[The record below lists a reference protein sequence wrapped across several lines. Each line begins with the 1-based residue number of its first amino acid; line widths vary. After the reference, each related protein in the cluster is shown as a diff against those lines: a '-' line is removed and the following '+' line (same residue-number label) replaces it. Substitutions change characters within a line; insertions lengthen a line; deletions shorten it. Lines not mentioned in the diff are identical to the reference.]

1 MDEENES
8 FEEFLKKNTS
18 QPTQSSAVAEV
29 KKSEDGETFEDFLK
43 KNTDQSLAAPTG
55 GQGLSGSQYR
65 PVESATIGSGPLGS
79 GRFIKPTP
87 APEAQETEIDKI
99 AKIPYADQDT
109 RGFSKEILKSYSDP
123 KTLKEIEEKVPWY
136 RPTDDQLRVLQTHD
150 REKTAKQALSEIGTA
165 AWDAFTQGPA
175 LLESMVKG
183 GVGIGKDLTFGALAA
198 THAPIVNAFG
208 DQAAKDRV
216 NQMMDKG
223 IVSSRVLADAAL
235 GTGEAIIEPLQRM
248 AKGGSSWT
256 DSLLNADK
264 SEEELFQNY
273 KNRYIS
279 RVADYEAKEINP
291 AVLARFT
298 NWFSNLNFSG
308 WDDGFA
314 DPIKPEEVT
323 AMSGPLARDLGAGV
337 ISLFSPSV
345 EARLA
350 RHNGDRKAAA
360 IEKQTEDLA
369 ASNEMFDSAI
379 ARANQLKEDPEQVGF
394 VGLVTPFN
402 EFAAAGM
409 LSKGL
414 GAAAKAGFR
423 GAREFGKTAE
433 EINLLRSAQ
442 AAAAIKKTTDAA
454 QSLEKAGMLERALE
468 GGAKGLEY
476 IEGKGTQIFERVPEG
491 LRPFVKQGAVLTGL
505 TGLGAALSDDEAL
518 GVKTGALLYGA
529 SKLPGVASNLMK
541 ARRIGAG
548 AGKGMFETAAMMP
561 NEMRATTTALA
572 KIAGKKGD
580 WIVDTA
586 KDALKSNIHMAPLA
600 LALGIYNDEDAA
612 GIARTFVEGGYL
624 AGSHQLI
631 GKVMGRDPIA
641 VERKRKARNMAAEKA
656 LLGASPDHRKNVD
669 DLTWD
674 RVVEQR
680 QAVAFRAAKAH
691 AEAAAENPDSDNAKK
706 LFEEKETAERLYR
719 EAMGA
724 SVETRQRFAEEMRG
738 YFGDAEAYVNGSLSP
753 GSNTKIE
760 LLTTEQIKDRFR
772 NSGGIAPTESDL
784 LPFEKSLGQS
794 IAGGRP
800 VDRPWFGNLKDQ
812 IIINFDKLVSD
823 SQFTGEALPTI
834 LSHEIGHDLWKRKEY
849 RTLMMPAYTELFGD
863 EKRDENGN
871 VVAGKAGIYDDEILF
886 GMYGQKYLADH
897 TPETVKQFAIASGL
911 WDFENNTINRKAAV
925 QYMRE
930 EVLAD
935 AMAGNL
941 FGPPDSPIRAGL
953 KWVESK
959 ITSASLKRVLSALN
973 AAGVDPSV
981 GEASGAVFTPEVRNM
996 VREANRLIKQH
1007 EGIFEEVD
1015 PENIDPQS
1023 VITKKD
1029 ILASKDLLQKYH
1041 SDSGKFVTRPSLV
1054 VIDADGTVIGQRP
1067 ITTPNVFEGQWDYT
1081 ADESGAVTPV
1091 RKRGYG
1097 PLPPE
1102 AEGMNI
1108 PDGAT
1113 VRVQRE
1119 IAYDNNGKP
1128 IEKSNRET
1136 RDDVLQRNEAIR
1148 AAIVGA
1154 ADGTP
1159 GEVKPFTASGMSLRG
1174 KLTQKQRSAIMA
1186 LPESIVP
1193 LSIKEKLFKVMDTIA
1208 KDDGSRLNTIYAARL
1223 NERGGYSPFAPEM
1236 RDFTPVS
1243 VTFSKDGNF
1252 LANTFSVSGLTRKL
1266 NLWKQHMPGKFAP
1279 WNGDMDAFKSDFQ
1292 KYLKNWEPIWE
1303 DADGNRRARP
1313 GQSDLDADPQVAMA
1327 KKNVFN
1333 DLIGVSSEEF
1343 NPEVSELPTRRFT
1356 RAQKKRAKQSD
1367 PNTIFRSYRLDAM
1380 TDLVDSPVPEKY
1392 RIDYGLAKINFMP
1405 EGAEGVEPVMEER
1418 EQPRATTVLSSNPLA
1433 TNATYVPPAA
1443 GRTQFKPA
1451 QEDPTMVG
1459 EGFYSQA
1466 GRVLLDKM
1474 PNKASA
1480 EQLKNILDPQK
1491 GSGVK
1496 GEELKWSGLVPYI
1509 ESVQKEKGA
1518 VTKADV
1524 EQFLRDSYA
1533 AKFETRTMRQSKS
1546 LEGEFYS
1553 EDPSW
1558 GDTAK
1563 FDTIEEAEKS
1573 AMEMFGLTKS
1583 EAEDFVS
1590 ETNQIDSEYGE
1601 DETQYSQYTLPNGKN
1616 YEETVLRM
1624 PNVEFTS
1631 THFPDVSNYVAHMR
1645 TAEHGNGLVVE
1656 EFQTDLHQKARKEG
1670 YNEALPLEEVVSK
1683 FKKDIFELSDQ
1694 QSRLLKAYESE
1705 SKQLRELE
1713 ARSEPLDAI
1722 DEEFALILRQSQSY
1736 LLNEITDRKYAIE
1749 DAEKELER
1757 YSSGKKVAYRKGG
1770 VADAPFRKDWP
1781 LQLFKYALQKAVA
1794 TGKEWIGWTTGET
1807 QAERYDLTTKINQI
1821 SVHKRTDAV
1830 TNKESKSVFVEVPV
1844 GEGSFT
1850 LGVDNNGVIDNTDA
1864 YTGGMLG
1871 KNIADVFGK
1880 EMAQK
1885 IMDAKSGDIL
1895 KGNDLKIGGK
1905 GMYGFY
1911 DDILPKE
1918 LGRYVKQWGGKVEK
1932 GSIETGE
1939 KTVIRTVWDQP
1950 DYEYTNNGWVSTET
1964 GQELPRNSAESLA
1977 LSAYAGIFDERQI
1990 TGAARQILHS
2000 GDILGGKI
2008 TPIWRINITPEMRSG
2023 VQAGQARFMP
2033 ESSKSQQ
2040 PQTQPTDDT
2049 RRRTEPAGNGG
2060 RWYTERGYSPL
2071 AGAPNVF
2078 GRSGPIEKISALA
2091 DKYAEDIGIP
2101 IRKQSAYATI
2111 DVERAKRLAKAYE
2124 EMPHDPENPA
2134 VKEAYADL
2142 IRQTLAQYNALVDG
2156 GYKFWFLDPA
2166 NDPYEGKAWRAMRD
2180 LRETESMAVFP
2191 TEAGFG
2197 SGDTDIDV
2205 SNSPLLVDSGIKWP
2219 YGSPNG
2225 PLKRVTVNDVF
2236 RAIHDAWGHGIEGA
2250 GFRAQGEENAWQAHS
2265 RLFYG
2270 PAVGA
2275 MTTETRGQNS
2285 WLNYGPHAEK
2295 NQTASVEDTI
2305 FGDQKTG
2312 LMPEWTWQEGVVPDE
2327 PLLPRFMPEREQ
2339 REEWVRSI
2347 DAAKETA
2354 DEELKRLR
2362 GDRLNLSE
2370 SKFEHNPSD
2379 DPEMGD
2385 SWSFVPPKDKYFEN
2399 PSMYDVYESGGKYY
2413 VGEGYDGG
2421 FKTLQDAQ
2429 ETAMQRAMDE
2439 SWKGSQ
2445 STFGSDVDSQNVVGQ
2460 IFDSFPKQIG
2470 DVTNNGWFST
2480 KWGSWYLE
2488 GRIPTGKDDYET
2500 FKLSIRDHDSGTR
2513 FQKPDKSFFVS
2524 KEWTPDETAKALKKA
2539 ADWIA
2544 NEADFTAPETIT
2556 DDNQT
2561 RFMPDRPTRG
2571 ININDKEQDFTGQIL
2586 RGEKTIE
2593 TRDQNRSLAPY
2604 VGKRVGIIST
2614 GKGPAMLRGLADI
2627 GDPVEYK
2634 TPEEFRAAQG
2644 MHQVTPESLYDIKE
2658 GKSKFGYPL
2667 SNIEELPVPQP
2678 VPRSGR
2684 VASNIEG
2691 IQFMPEKKK
2700 PKPKKKKAD
2709 SGEKK
2714 LSPAEKLQE
2723 KIRSAMV
2730 VDVGDSISLPILQEA
2745 ANGKPRLDKNGD
2757 PKIIKEGY
2765 KLVDSPEILNFVGGE
2780 VEDATKPDWDSL
2792 AYDVP
2797 KKFRKVIEKAIDSG
2811 AVDAAVN
2818 RAVAKTAEY
2827 LKNPEIA
2834 AGMGW
2839 YSRMRENLLNALGPE
2854 KRELLS
2860 QLLGATSAKTPV
2872 NENFLQAMDALE
2884 GIMEGRYDA
2893 NRKAYLEMLA
2903 SEEKGEL
2910 NYLINREGYVGKI
2923 QGNIKQLEKNSK
2935 KLTGK
2940 KQKEA
2945 KTEIAK
2951 LKALI
2956 AIPEEARTKQQRV
2969 KITVLGSGL
2978 MPLRSNGKKFN
2989 ANSMAVMKVIA
3000 GIWLDNRNA
3009 PKTPNF
3015 AGNLSGR
3022 TVQATIDVWAARFL
3036 RQLLYENSGQAWRI
3050 QPKSESG
3057 VTNQDFALGQV
3068 IMERM
3073 AKKLEMNPDD
3083 LQAILW
3089 FAEKDNWEKQ
3099 QWTKN
3104 EGAEKSSFDEIFHKF
3119 FPKGKKP
3126 LTFKEAIELFARE
3139 KMELEEADA
3148 IYEEDDED
3156 F

>member
-1 MDEENES
+1 MDEKDES
-8 FEEFLKKNTS
+8 FEEFFKRETGQS
-18 QPTQSSAVAEV
+18 DQPTATLEV
-29 KKSEDGETFEDFLK
+29 KKSNEGETFEDFFAKETGQKL
-43 KNTDQSLAAPTG
+43 NPPTG
-55 GQGLSGSQYR
+55 GQLSLSGSPYT
-65 PVESATIGSGPLGS
+65 PVESTTIGSGPLGS
-79 GRFIKPTP
+79 GRFIKPAPTP
-87 APEAQETEIDKI
+87 ETQETEIDKI
-99 AKIPYADQDT
+99 AKIPYADQET
-109 RGFSKEILKSYSDP
+109 RGFSREILKSYSDP
-123 KTLKEIEEKVPWY
+123 KTLKEIEQKVPWY

-183 GVGIGKDLTFGALAA
+183 GVGIGKDLTLGALAA

-314 DPIKPEEVT
+314 DPIKPNEVT
-323 AMSGPLARDLGAGV
+323 ALSGPLARDLGAGV

-369 ASNEMFDSAI
+369 ASNEMFDAAI

-414 GAAAKAGFR
+414 GAATKAGLR

-529 SKLPGVASNLMK
+529 SKVPGVVSNLIK

-624 AGSHQLI
+624 AGSHQLV
-631 GKVMGRDPIA
+631 GKIMGRDPIA

-674 RVVEQR
+674 RVVDQR

-738 YFGDAEAYVNGSLSP
+738 YFGDAEAFVNGSLSP

-772 NSGGIAPTESDL
+772 NSGGIAPTASDL

-823 SQFTGEALPTI
+823 SQFTGEALPTV

-871 VVAGKAGIYDDEILF
+871 VIAGKAGIYDDEILF

-935 AMAGNL
+935 AMTGNL
-941 FGPPDSPIRAGL
+941 FAPPDSPIGAGL

-959 ITSASLKRVLSALN
+959 ITNALLKRVLSALN
-973 AAGVDPSV
+973 AVGVDPSV

-1041 SDSGKFVTRPSLV
+1041 SDSGKFVTKPSLV

-1067 ITTPNVFEGQWDYT
+1067 ITTPNVFEGQWDYA

-1128 IEKSNRET
+1128 IEKSNSET
-1136 RDDVLQRNEAIR
+1136 RDDILQRNEAIR

-1223 NERGGYSPFAPEM
+1223 NERGGYTPFAPEM

-1303 DADGNRRARP
+1303 DADGNRRPRP

-1343 NPEVSELPTRRFT
+1343 NPEVSELPRRRFT

-1405 EGAEGVEPVMEER
+1405 EGAEGSEGVEPVMEER
-1418 EQPRATTVLSSNPLA
+1418 EQPRATTVLSSNPLV

-1459 EGFYSQA
+1459 EGFFSQA
-1466 GRVLLDKM
+1466 GRVLLNKM

-1496 GEELKWSGLVPYI
+1496 GEELKWSGFIPFI

-1533 AKFETRTMRQSKS
+1533 AKFETRTLRQSKS

-1563 FDTIEEAEKS
+1563 FDTIEEAEKA
-1573 AMEMFGLTKS
+1573 AMDMFGLSRS

-1631 THFPDVSNYVAHMR
+1631 THFPDVPNYVAHMR

-1670 YNEALPLEEVVSK
+1670 YNEAIPLEEVVSK
-1683 FKKDIFELSDQ
+1683 IEKDISKLSDE
-1694 QSRLLKAYESE
+1694 QSRLLKNYEYDSE
-1705 SKQLRELE
+1705 KLRELE
-1713 ARSEPLDAI
+1713 SKNKPLNAN
-1722 DEEFALILRQSQSY
+1722 DEEFALTLRLGRLA
-1736 LLNEITDRKYAIE
+1736 LLEDITDTKNAI
-1749 DAEKELER
+1749 DAAQKELEA
-1757 YSSGKKVAYRKGG
+1757 YTSGEKVAYKKDG

-1807 QAERYDLTTKINQI
+1807 QVKRYDLSTKIDQI
-1821 SVHKRTDAV
+1821 AVHKRTDAV
-1830 TNKESKSVFVEVPV
+1830 TNEESRSVFVQVPA

-1850 LGVDNNGVIDNTDA
+1850 LGVNNDGIIDNADK
-1864 YTGGMLG
+1864 YSRRNMLG

-1885 IMDAKSGDIL
+1885 IMDANSGAVL
-1895 KGNDLKIGGK
+1895 KDDDLKIGGK

-1918 LGRYVKQWGGKVEK
+1918 LGRYVKQWGGKVEQSTVEGK
-1932 GSIETGE
+1932 KEYAIQGNPNISPTMTFDNRSHAVVALNNRGRGE
-1939 KTVIRTVWDQP
+1939 
-1950 DYEYTNNGWVSTET
+1950 
-1964 GQELPRNSAESLA
+1964 
-1977 LSAYAGIFDERQI
+1977 
-1990 TGAARQILHS
+1990 
-2000 GDILGGKI
+2000 GGEVVEIGENPK
-2008 TPIWRINITPEMRSG
+2008 IWRINITPEMRSG
-2023 VQAGQARFMP
+2023 VEAGQARFMP
-2033 ESSKSQQ
+2033 E
-2040 PQTQPTDDT
+2040 
-2049 RRRTEPAGNGG
+2049 
-2060 RWYTERGYSPL
+2060 
-2071 AGAPNVF
+2071 
-2078 GRSGPIEKISALA
+2078 
-2091 DKYAEDIGIP
+2091 
-2101 IRKQSAYATI
+2101 
-2111 DVERAKRLAKAYE
+2111 
-2124 EMPHDPENPA
+2124 
-2134 VKEAYADL
+2134 
-2142 IRQTLAQYNALVDG
+2142 
-2156 GYKFWFLDPA
+2156 
-2166 NDPYEGKAWRAMRD
+2166 
-2180 LRETESMAVFP
+2180 
-2191 TEAGFG
+2191 
-2197 SGDTDIDV
+2197 
-2205 SNSPLLVDSGIKWP
+2205 
-2219 YGSPNG
+2219 
-2225 PLKRVTVNDVF
+2225 
-2236 RAIHDAWGHGIEGA
+2236 
-2250 GFRAQGEENAWQAHS
+2250 
-2265 RLFYG
+2265 
-2270 PAVGA
+2270 
-2275 MTTETRGQNS
+2275 
-2285 WLNYGPHAEK
+2285 
-2295 NQTASVEDTI
+2295 
-2305 FGDQKTG
+2305 
-2312 LMPEWTWQEGVVPDE
+2312 
-2327 PLLPRFMPEREQ
+2327 
-2339 REEWVRSI
+2339 
-2347 DAAKETA
+2347 
-2354 DEELKRLR
+2354 
-2362 GDRLNLSE
+2362 
-2370 SKFEHNPSD
+2370 
-2379 DPEMGD
+2379 
-2385 SWSFVPPKDKYFEN
+2385 
-2399 PSMYDVYESGGKYY
+2399 
-2413 VGEGYDGG
+2413 
-2421 FKTLQDAQ
+2421 
-2429 ETAMQRAMDE
+2429 
-2439 SWKGSQ
+2439 
-2445 STFGSDVDSQNVVGQ
+2445 
-2460 IFDSFPKQIG
+2460 
-2470 DVTNNGWFST
+2470 
-2480 KWGSWYLE
+2480 
-2488 GRIPTGKDDYET
+2488 
-2500 FKLSIRDHDSGTR
+2500 
-2513 FQKPDKSFFVS
+2513 
-2524 KEWTPDETAKALKKA
+2524 
-2539 ADWIA
+2539 
-2544 NEADFTAPETIT
+2544 
-2556 DDNQT
+2556 
-2561 RFMPDRPTRG
+2561 RPTRG
-2571 ININDKEQDFTGQIL
+2571 ININDKTQDFTGQIL

-2627 GDPVEYK
+2627 GDPIEYK

-2644 MHQVTPESLYDIKE
+2644 LHQVTPDSLFDIKE
-2658 GKSKFGYPL
+2658 GRSKFGYPL

-2691 IQFMPEKKK
+2691 IQFMPASNQPPAVMPKTAQEEKQKVSIVIGAKAGEHGFSFTTVADLKDRVQKYEGQKAAIETVGELQDKK
-2700 PKPKKKKAD
+2700 EKLMAMLKKAKPDKQAGYQTKIDALTKEIRQISKEIPEIIRRISPEKAAYKLRAKRIASMVNGLEMEATPAPFTAPTQGIRDMAELGD
-2709 SGEKK
+2709 SVHDILLSEGFRNLSRDFFGVEGLEVEPISGTWKGKVEPSFVLSGPELTFEKAAEITKVLSFAFAQDAGITYRPSMQATEGIPAAYLIHGEQLSQDQLKLAFDKAIEVGVDISTTPDGLGIKALNFDVEDFASKIAEIQKAAAIDSVYNTLVDSDLYETKKDFSGSMGQRSQPVWLQASAAGQPLLQRSIDSLLVPYAKATAAQGYIFEPELFAKRFGLDGSVVEYIKDRLYPAEIESRSASPLLDGREVLNVRSTYTAAGKRETAVPDMIHALQMRSAQNGVIQPGDYSERAGEIVSSVIADEVEQHMRRAALNPSAPNAIGWYDAALKRMKAKYSELFPFLKVGSPEYNADKSFVFDCVLGITSQGNDVYENGKMATRVCLMLEDGKSLSEIVKK
-2714 LSPAEKLQE
+2714 LSETFGNQTRAIENNLLKLEALLAQNSPTELRDLMLQSDTVSNWNKRLKSSSNLFYQDAPLKVKGGSKQVVTGFMVFGPKIGSFINNLHGDYSTLTADLWYTRTWNRILGRSFQYDPAL
-2723 KIRSAMV
+2723 
-2730 VDVGDSISLPILQEA
+2730 EA
-2745 ANGKPRLDKNGD
+2745 NQFDTFKEYLLEEYNRNEAKKNGVR
-2757 PKIIKEGY
+2757 Y
-2765 KLVDSPEILNFVGGE
+2765 KDRVFESSSGTKTKFEYGKDAPDISRTEFEQLLN
-2780 VEDATKPDWDSL
+2780 DDNAML
-2792 AYDVP
+2792 ALADQLES
-2797 KKFRKVIEKAIDSG
+2797 KFRKGGYKIKSDLRRAAKNWIQGRKLPEAAPRTDLERTFQQKTMEAAQEKLRSMGYDISIADMQAALWYNEKELFQKYGAANSGAEPADYATAADFISQLIQAGALFQVDRKNKTVRLVPDSMEAKLTKVTDPDRNLMKRLLAEEKA
-2811 AVDAAVN
+2811 
-2818 RAVAKTAEY
+2818 R
-2827 LKNPEIA
+2827 
-2834 AGMGW
+2834 
-2839 YSRMRENLLNALGPE
+2839 
-2854 KRELLS
+2854 
-2860 QLLGATSAKTPV
+2860 
-2872 NENFLQAMDALE
+2872 
-2884 GIMEGRYDA
+2884 
-2893 NRKAYLEMLA
+2893 
-2903 SEEKGEL
+2903 
-2910 NYLINREGYVGKI
+2910 
-2923 QGNIKQLEKNSK
+2923 
-2935 KLTGK
+2935 
-2940 KQKEA
+2940 KEA
-2945 KTEIAK
+2945 E
-2951 LKALI
+2951 KARKK
-2956 AIPEEARTKQQRV
+2956 AEGEE
-2969 KITVLGSGL
+2969 
-2978 MPLRSNGKKFN
+2978 
-2989 ANSMAVMKVIA
+2989 
-3000 GIWLDNRNA
+3000 
-3009 PKTPNF
+3009 
-3015 AGNLSGR
+3015 
-3022 TVQATIDVWAARFL
+3022 
-3036 RQLLYENSGQAWRI
+3036 
-3050 QPKSESG
+3050 
-3057 VTNQDFALGQV
+3057 
-3068 IMERM
+3068 
-3073 AKKLEMNPDD
+3073 
-3083 LQAILW
+3083 
-3089 FAEKDNWEKQ
+3089 
-3099 QWTKN
+3099 
-3104 EGAEKSSFDEIFHKF
+3104 
-3119 FPKGKKP
+3119 
-3126 LTFKEAIELFARE
+3126 
-3139 KMELEEADA
+3139 
-3148 IYEEDDED
+3148 EEDDED
-3156 F
+3156 